1 MPISPSPLTRQSV
14 LVASYS
20 IYVINRYAAPSI
32 LWNKHCLPLR
42 TVDMTCSRHMP
53 SSLWSIVRGTG
64 HLTRPLHSL
73 GGCIVVWFLVCSILR
88 CCSTWYFISNVL
100 ATSLPIRSWQK
111 GDRPDNGDVE
121 PCSNQPKK
129 KTSQR
134 FFSLSFEMDCSAT
147 VIHFIEL
154 RVTVLR
160 TYHAQWLKTRRVKDE
175 MWEQPEWAAS
185 PCLCQSQCCWILPVS
200 HACSCACMKAFCDT
214 FLTRKP
220 GVRPQRAVF
229 SSCLAVWKQMNGLI
243 LARRKRHMW
252 SMPCKWSLTLSL
264 LTSLQS
270 SSCRERRRLNK
281 ARHIWEEL
289 RINWRLL
296 RHRLLTKHL
305 TVLRWND
312 LYNRLFLN
320 IYEERMK
327 WKEDK
332 CSGPHENTVSFIGP
346 ERRDG
351 FFRVRQLPFPP
362 LWGFSFT
369 SRSWTTWMLQLGVG

>member
-1 MPISPSPLTRQSV
+1 MGGFPL
-14 LVASYS
+14 
-20 IYVINRYAAPSI
+20 P
-32 LWNKHCLPLR
+32 P
-42 TVDMTCSRHMP
+42 
-53 SSLWSIVRGTG
+53 
-64 HLTRPLHSL
+64 
-73 GGCIVVWFLVCSILR
+73 
-88 CCSTWYFISNVL
+88 
-100 ATSLPIRSWQK
+100 
-111 GDRPDNGDVE
+111 
-121 PCSNQPKK
+121 
-129 KTSQR
+129 
-134 FFSLSFEMDCSAT
+134 
-147 VIHFIEL
+147 
-154 RVTVLR
+154 
-160 TYHAQWLKTRRVKDE
+160 
-175 MWEQPEWAAS
+175 
-185 PCLCQSQCCWILPVS
+185 
-200 HACSCACMKAFCDT
+200 FCDA

-281 ARHIWEEL
+281 ARRIWEEL

-296 RHRLLTKHL
+296 RNRLLTKHL

-346 ERRDG
+346 ERRAS
-351 FFRVRQLPFPP
+351 FPP
-362 LWGFSFT
+362 FMRLLLHFQKLDHLDVAAWGWIAQQEHNYVQVWHTKQGVFKRKFLMDVRDDPMR
-369 SRSWTTWMLQLGVG
+369 SR